1 MERVMDAT
9 LSEFTEALA
18 SAEPTPGGGG
28 ATALAGA
35 LAASL
40 TAMVVR
46 LSVGRPA
53 YEQHAAL
60 HAEVLAASD
69 SARLRFLGLADEDAT
84 AYRAFMEARRLP
96 HDSKE
101 QELRRAAASRDAAR
115 RAAIVPLTIVQQC
128 HHQIDLV
135 ERLAGRGNANAA
147 SDLDVAAL
155 LLECAAKGAGANVTV
170 NLAAVEDEGF
180 ADAALAELDQR
191 LRQIQGATARTRE
204 RVRKGGQRRAEQ
216 A

>member
-1 MERVMDAT
+1 MDRIKDVT
-9 LSEFTEALA
+9 LGDFTQALA

-40 TAMVVR
+40 TSMVVR
-46 LSVGRPA
+46 LSQDRPA
-53 YEQHAAL
+53 YERHAKL
-60 HAEVLAASD
+60 HAEVVAASD
-69 SARLRFLGLADEDAT
+69 AARLRFLNLADEDAA
-84 AYRAFMEARRLP
+84 AYRSYMEARRLP
-96 HDSKE
+96 HDDKE
-101 QELRRAAASRDAAR
+101 QELRRAAATRDGAR
-115 RAAIVPLTIVQQC
+115 RAAIVPLTIVQQA
-128 HHQIDLV
+128 HHQIDLI
-135 ERLAGRGNANAA
+135 ERLAGRSNANAA

-155 LLECAAKGAGANVTV
+155 LLECAAKGAAANVTV

-204 RVRKGGQRRAEQ
+204 RVRKGGQRSVESA
-216 A
+216 

>member
-1 MERVMDAT
+1 MDAT
-9 LSEFTEALA
+9 LSAFTEALS

-53 YEQHAAL
+53 YERHQAL
-60 HAEVLAASD
+60 HAEAIATSEA
-69 SARLRFLGLADEDAT
+69 ARLRFLALADDDGA
-84 AYRAFMEARRLP
+84 AYRAYLEARRQP
-96 HDSKE
+96 HDDKE
-101 QELRRAAASRDAAR
+101 QELRRASAMRDAAR
-115 RAAIVPLTIVQQC
+115 GAAIVPLTIVQQC
-128 HHQIDLV
+128 HHQVDLV
-135 ERLAGRGNANAA
+135 ERLAGRSNANAA
-147 SDLDVAAL
+147 SDLDVASL
-155 LLECAAKGAGANVTV
+155 LLECAAKGAAANVAV

-204 RVRKGGQRRAEQ
+204 RVRKGGQRRPESA
-216 A
+216 